1 MTNGENQCD
10 QPRVRGK
17 MKTPEESRV
26 ESPVLGNFAGSMTT
40 QGEGRKAGKEGY
52 SPGRELITPWN
63 ERQSLRND
71 RHSLRNKRPSPRRL
85 NLDHEKTKNGLAQL
99 VLTVVKLL
107 HELVEKQAL
116 RRIDGGGLT
125 DEEIERLGFTLMR
138 QSEEITRISREFG
151 LKDDDLNLDLGPLG
165 KLL

>member
-1 MTNGENQCD
+1 MMINAGSPTQLQEGA
-10 QPRVRGK
+10 K
-17 MKTPEESRV
+17 V
-26 ESPVLGNFAGSMTT
+26 ESPDVGAFVSVMTAGR
-40 QGEGRKAGKEGY
+40 EGQKAWREGQ

-63 ERQSLRND
+63 DRQSLRND
-71 RHSLRNKRPSPRRL
+71 RQSLRSKRQSPRRI

-107 HELVEKQAL
+107 HELLEKQAI

-151 LKDDDLNLDLGPLG
+151 LESDDLNLDLGPLG